1 MLDKYL
7 LSCVQSLY
15 GGDEMARRYSRDRT
29 ERIDIRCSP
38 MEKLTL
44 ETAARQRGQTL
55 SAFLLGCAVA
65 SAAAVSVIVEE
76 GLKERQEGRKR
87 P

>member
-1 MLDKYL
+1 MEK
-7 LSCVQSLY
+7 
-15 GGDEMARRYSRDRT
+15 RRYSKDKTARL
-29 ERIDIRCSP
+29 EIRLSP
-38 MEKLTL
+38 MDKLAL

-65 SAAAVSVIVEE
+65 TAAAVSVIVEE
-76 GLKERQEGRKR
+76 GLKERQEGGSKR